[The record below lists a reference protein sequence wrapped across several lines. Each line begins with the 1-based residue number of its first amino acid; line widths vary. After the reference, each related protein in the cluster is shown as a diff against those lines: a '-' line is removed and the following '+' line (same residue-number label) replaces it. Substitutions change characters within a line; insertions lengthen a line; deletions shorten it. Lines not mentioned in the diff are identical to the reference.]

1 MILNI
6 EEWQKPT
13 SILEVPEKIETSLP
27 SENYEVRTL
36 GKHKFAPEI
45 RSGVFL
51 NFYSSE
57 NLLECKLLELEKLT
71 GRWKIAKPLE
81 KVGIMAEY
89 RDTAE
94 TYNLLVGFQCMETEI
109 TKLNIPLT
117 NNTGKIVLN
126 FG

>member
-6 EEWQKPT
+6 EAWQKPT
-13 SILEVPEKIETSLP
+13 SILEVAENIP
-27 SENYEVRTL
+27 SQEVENYEVRIL

-45 RSGVFL
+45 RTGVFL
-51 NFYSSE
+51 NFYSSD
-57 NLLECKLLELEKLT
+57 NILEGKLLELEKLT
-71 GRWKIAKPLE
+71 GRWKVAKPLE
-81 KVGIMAEY
+81 KIGIMSEY

-117 NNTGKIVLN
+117 NNSGKIVLN
-126 FG
+126 FV